1 MGKKGSGRM
10 ADMPGAEA
18 GLKAPAAQ
26 SVGGRSAQGDL
37 ASGFVERPTVLP
49 GGCTIMYHARVGE
62 GYRLFTV
69 KRRGC

>member
-1 MGKKGSGRM
+1 M

-18 GLKAPAAQ
+18 GLKAPAAR

-37 ASGFVERPTVLP
+37 ASGFVEGPTVLP
-49 GGCTIMYHARVGE
+49 AGCVVMYHARIGE